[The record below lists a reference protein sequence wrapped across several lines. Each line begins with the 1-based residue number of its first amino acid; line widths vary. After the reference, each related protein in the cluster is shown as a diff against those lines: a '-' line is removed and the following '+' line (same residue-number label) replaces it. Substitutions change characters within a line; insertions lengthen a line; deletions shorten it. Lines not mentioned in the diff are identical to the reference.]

1 MEQEIDVTPRHLF
14 DWLKADLV
22 QDGPRRLLVRA
33 TREYVAEVSPAACD
47 GLDAEDGFVVA
58 ITVGLLEV
66 TPASGH
72 PHWVLRLRVEDA
84 IGTHLPENGSAPEGP
99 EEIGLA
105 EFERCFLASDAWG
118 EVTLE
123 TASAAGGRGF
133 ERLYSRILADR
144 HRGVRAAAPQ
154 PAAGS
159 RMA

>member
-1 MEQEIDVTPRHLF
+1 MEREIDVTPRHLF

-84 IGTHLPENGSAPEGP
+84 IGTHPSRERLGP
-99 EEIGLA
+99 RRPGGNRFDRVRAL
-105 EFERCFLASDAWG
+105 FPGVRRL
-118 EVTLE
+118 
-123 TASAAGGRGF
+123 GRGHARDS
-133 ERLYSRILADR
+133 ERRRRPRLRTPLFPDL
-144 HRGVRAAAPQ
+144 G
-154 PAAGS
+154 
-159 RMA
+159 